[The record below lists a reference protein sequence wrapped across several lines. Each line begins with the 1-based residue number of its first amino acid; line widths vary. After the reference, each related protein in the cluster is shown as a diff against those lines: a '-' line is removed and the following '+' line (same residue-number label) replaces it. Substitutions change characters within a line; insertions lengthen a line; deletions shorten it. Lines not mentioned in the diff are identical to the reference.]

1 MAYTRIHGIKA
12 TLNRVI
18 DYIENSK
25 KTEGQLLIS
34 GYNVDPYTAAIE
46 YRMTSILGRELKGDY
61 TKTGGANNL
70 AYHMIQS
77 FSPDDPISPEKAH
90 ELGKK
95 WADDV
100 LEGKYEYVISTHIDK
115 GHIHNHI
122 VFNSVSFFDYKKF
135 NNYKVAKHLR
145 EVSDRICE
153 ENGLSIIAEPQKK
166 KSMSHYE
173 WEQVKKGNS
182 WKVQVRESIDTAILK
197 CRNFSEF
204 KDELRKYG
212 IEILEGKYLTFH
224 KIGVESK
231 NGRAAKIRGKT
242 IGEDYTKE
250 SILERLSGK
259 KREKNIEGY
268 PVIEGTRI
276 IPGETYVFAKDRG
289 NIGKVTGISGG
300 KLTVLFQNQEN
311 GRSTEIIM
319 RPEAIR
325 PLTAETAV
333 KRYDDNIAWHYIS
346 NQKRLSELRELER
359 TLQTIRKE
367 KIHGIED
374 FDSKITELKDKSGE
388 VKRTIKEL
396 NERNIQYK
404 NAAKYL
410 LTYQR
415 YQPIFE
421 DLQKQNF
428 ISRKKYVN
436 KYSGELEEFRF
447 AVEQLDKMGV
457 NTTVDPAKVMNLV
470 REQDEK
476 VISINEQLN
485 KVNHRIENIRKAR
498 EIVKEIMAGQVEER
512 DYEKKKSK
520 EDVER

>member
-18 DYIENSK
+18 DYIENPK

-122 VFNSVSFFDYKKF
+122 VFNAVSFFDYKKF
-135 NNYKVAKHLR
+135 NNYKIAKHLR

-204 KDELRKYG
+204 KEELKQNG

-224 KIGVESK
+224 KIGVKST

-242 IGEDYTKE
+242 IGENYTKE
-250 SILERLSGK
+250 KILERLSGK
-259 KREKNIEGY
+259 KREKNIEDY
-268 PVIEGTRI
+268 PVIDGVRI
-276 IPGETYVFAKDRG
+276 TPKLSDLRG
-289 NIGKVTGISGG
+289 
-300 KLTVLFQNQEN
+300 
-311 GRSTEIIM
+311 
-319 RPEAIR
+319 
-325 PLTAETAV
+325 
-333 KRYDDNIAWHYIS
+333 
-346 NQKRLSELRELER
+346 LER
-359 TLQTIRKE
+359 TLQTIRQE
-367 KIHGIED
+367 QIHGISD
-374 FDSKITELKDKSGE
+374 FDNKLADLKDRSAE

-396 NERNIQYK
+396 NDRNTQYK

-410 LTYQR
+410 LTYQK

-421 DLQKQNF
+421 GLQKHNF
-428 ISRKKYVN
+428 ISRKKYIT

-447 AVEQLDKMGV
+447 AVEQLNKMGV
-457 NTTVDPAKVMNLV
+457 NTTVDPEKVMNLV
-470 REQDEK
+470 REQNEK
-476 VISINEQLN
+476 AMSINEQLN
-485 KVNHRIENIRKAR
+485 RVNSRIEDIRKAR
-498 EIVKEIMAGQVEER
+498 EIVKEIIAGQVEER
-512 DYEKKKSK
+512 DYEKKRSK

>member
-12 TLNRVI
+12 TLNRVM
-18 DYIENSK
+18 DYIENPQ

-34 GYNVDPYTAAIE
+34 GYNVDPYTAALE
-46 YRMTSILGRELKGDY
+46 YRMTAALGRELKGDY

-77 FSPDDPISPEKAH
+77 FSPDDLISPEKAH

-95 WADDV
+95 WADDI

-135 NNYKVAKHLR
+135 NNYKVAQHLR

-182 WKVQVRESIDTAILK
+182 WKVQVRESIDAAILK

-242 IGEDYTKE
+242 IGKDYTKE

-259 KREKNIEGY
+259 KREKNIEDY

-289 NIGKVTGISGG
+289 NIGKVTGISEG
-300 KLTVLFQNQEN
+300 KLTVLFQNLEN

-325 PLTAETAV
+325 PLTAETAA

-457 NTTVDPAKVMNLV
+457 NTTVDPEKVMNLV

-498 EIVKEIMAGQVEER
+498 EIVKEIMMGKVEER

-520 EDVER
+520 EDMER

>member
-12 TLNRVI
+12 TLNRVM
-18 DYIENSK
+18 DYIENPK
-25 KTEGQLLIS
+25 KTEGQILIS
-34 GYNVDPYTAAIE
+34 GYNVDPYTAALE
-46 YRMTSILGRELKGDY
+46 YRMTAALGRELKGDY

-90 ELGKK
+90 DLGKK

-122 VFNSVSFFDYKKF
+122 VFNAVSFFDYKKF
-135 NNYKVAKHLR
+135 NNYKIAKHLR

-182 WKVQVRESIDTAILK
+182 WKVQVRESIDAAILK
-197 CRNFSEF
+197 CQNFSEF
-204 KDELRKYG
+204 KKELKQNG

-224 KIGVESK
+224 KIGIESK

-242 IGEDYTKE
+242 IGENYTKE
-250 SILERLSGK
+250 KILERLS
-259 KREKNIEGY
+259 EKNRGKIIEDY
-268 PVIEGTRI
+268 PVIDEVKI
-276 IPGETYVFAKDRG
+276 VPGETYVIAEDRG
-289 NIGKVTGISGG
+289 NIGKVTGIRGD
-300 KLTVLFQNQEN
+300 KLTILFQNQVT
-311 GRSTEIIM
+311 GRLTEISM
-319 RPEAIR
+319 LPEAIR
-325 PLTAETAV
+325 PLTAETAA

-346 NQKRLSELRELER
+346 NQQRLSELKELER
-359 TLQTIRKE
+359 TLRTIRQE
-367 KIHGIED
+367 KIHGIDD
-374 FDSKITELKDKSGE
+374 FDSKLAELKDKSGE

-396 NERNIQYK
+396 NNRNIQYK

-410 LTYQR
+410 ITYQR

-428 ISRKKYVN
+428 ISRKKYIN

-447 AVEQLDKMGV
+447 AVEQLDRMGV
-457 NTTVDPAKVMNLV
+457 NTTVDPEKVMNLV

-476 VISINEQLN
+476 AMSINEQLN
-485 KVNHRIENIRKAR
+485 RVNNRIENIRKAR
-498 EIVKEIMAGQVEER
+498 EIVKEIMAGQVEEQS
-512 DYEKKKSK
+512 YEKKKSK

>member
-12 TLNRVI
+12 TLNRVM
-18 DYIENSK
+18 DYIENPQ

-34 GYNVDPYTAAIE
+34 GYNVDPYTAALE
-46 YRMTSILGRELKGDY
+46 YRMTAALGRELKGDY

-77 FSPDDPISPEKAH
+77 FSPDDLISPEKAH
-90 ELGKK
+90 DLGKK
-95 WADDV
+95 WADDI

-153 ENGLSIIAEPQKK
+153 ENRLSIIAEPQKK

-182 WKVQVRESIDTAILK
+182 WKVQVRESIDAAILK

-250 SILERLSGK
+250 SILKRLSGK

-276 IPGETYVFAKDRG
+276 IPGETYVFAKDKG

-319 RPEAIR
+319 CPEAIR
-325 PLTAETAV
+325 PLTAETAA

-457 NTTVDPAKVMNLV
+457 NTTVDPEKVMNLV

-498 EIVKEIMAGQVEER
+498 EIVKEIMMGKVEER

>member
-12 TLNRVI
+12 TLNRVM
-18 DYIENSK
+18 DYIENPQ

-34 GYNVDPYTAAIE
+34 GYNVDPYTAALE
-46 YRMTSILGRELKGDY
+46 YRMTAALGRELKGDY

-77 FSPDDPISPEKAH
+77 FSPDDLISPEKAH
-90 ELGKK
+90 DLGKK
-95 WADDV
+95 WADDI

-182 WKVQVRESIDTAILK
+182 WKVQVRESIDAAILK

-276 IPGETYVFAKDRG
+276 IPGETYVFAKDRE

-311 GRSTEIIM
+311 RRSTEIIM

-436 KYSGELEEFRF
+436 KYSGDMGKEEFKKF
-447 AVEQLDKMGV
+447 
-457 NTTVDPAKVMNLV
+457 
-470 REQDEK
+470 
-476 VISINEQLN
+476 
-485 KVNHRIENIRKAR
+485 
-498 EIVKEIMAGQVEER
+498 VKE
-512 DYEKKKSK
+512 KLL
-520 EDVER
+520 

>member
-12 TLNRVI
+12 TLNRVM
-18 DYIENSK
+18 DYIENPK
-25 KTEGQLLIS
+25 KTEGQILIS
-34 GYNVDPYTAAIE
+34 GYNVDPYTAALE
-46 YRMTSILGRELKGDY
+46 YRMTAALGRELKGDY

-90 ELGKK
+90 DLGKK

-122 VFNSVSFFDYKKF
+122 VFNAVSFFDYKKF
-135 NNYKVAKHLR
+135 NNYKIAKHLR

-182 WKVQVRESIDTAILK
+182 WKVQVRESIDAAILK
-197 CRNFSEF
+197 CQNFSEF
-204 KDELRKYG
+204 KEELKQNE

-224 KIGVESK
+224 KIGIESK

-242 IGEDYTKE
+242 IGENYTKE
-250 SILERLSGK
+250 KILERLS
-259 KREKNIEGY
+259 EKNRGKIIEDY
-268 PVIEGTRI
+268 PVIDEVKI
-276 IPGETYVFAKDRG
+276 VPGETYVIAEDRG
-289 NIGKVTGISGG
+289 NIGKVTGIRGD
-300 KLTVLFQNQEN
+300 KLTILFQNQVT
-311 GRSTEIIM
+311 GRLTEISM
-319 RPEAIR
+319 LPEAIR
-325 PLTAETAV
+325 PLTAETAA

-346 NQKRLSELRELER
+346 NQQRLSELKELER
-359 TLQTIRKE
+359 TLRTIRQE
-367 KIHGIED
+367 KIHGIDD
-374 FDSKITELKDKSGE
+374 FDSKLAELKDKSGE

-396 NERNIQYK
+396 NDRNIQYK

-410 LTYQR
+410 ITYQR

-428 ISRKKYVN
+428 ISRKKYIN

-447 AVEQLDKMGV
+447 AVEQLDRMGV
-457 NTTVDPAKVMNLV
+457 NTTVDPEKVMNLV

-476 VISINEQLN
+476 AMSINEQLN
-485 KVNHRIENIRKAR
+485 RVNNRIENIRKAR

-512 DYEKKKSK
+512 SYEKKKSK